1 MSQSNAAPEN
11 LVLACT
17 PEKTEDRIVLAYEIT
32 NRGAETWFIMD
43 AMVGVDPATRQP
55 RLEPDNVTLWQAAA
69 GHANVLVGWPPVPT
83 DRNVG
88 VRAIPVAVR
97 LAPRETLR
105 RRLEL
110 PLPLAERS
118 PYFPAANLRDYRI
131 AEITGLA
138 LLIDVLPDTAP
149 GLRVEPVAFAP
160 SHVRALSA
168 NMDGDLR
175 RVRAS
180 FRTQG
185 LHLMVRTDAYPRP
198 E

>member
-1 MSQSNAAPEN
+1 MSQSNASPEN

-110 PLPLAERS
+110 PLP
-118 PYFPAANLRDYRI
+118 
-131 AEITGLA
+131 
-138 LLIDVLPDTAP
+138 
-149 GLRVEPVAFAP
+149 
-160 SHVRALSA
+160 
-168 NMDGDLR
+168 
-175 RVRAS
+175 
-180 FRTQG
+180 
-185 LHLMVRTDAYPRP
+185 
-198 E
+198 